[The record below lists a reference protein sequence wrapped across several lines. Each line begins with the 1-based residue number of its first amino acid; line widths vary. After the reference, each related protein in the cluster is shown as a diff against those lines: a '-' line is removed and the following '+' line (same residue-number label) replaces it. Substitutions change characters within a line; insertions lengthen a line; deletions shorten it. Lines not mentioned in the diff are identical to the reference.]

1 MGIGLDMTNKA
12 YREHE
17 GVSRSELNIL
27 LSKTPLHLKYAQ
39 EHHDE
44 DSLALLEG
52 RAAHKMILEPDTFY
66 DEFAVAPKC
75 DRRTKEGKE
84 AYQAFLEESDGKDV
98 LTDESMTKIT
108 EMAEAIKENE
118 LAVKFLTGDH
128 EKSFFWT
135 DAETGEPCKV
145 RPDCLTEMD
154 GKKYIVDYKTTDS
167 CADGMFER
175 SVRKYGYKFQA
186 GMYREGV
193 FQNTFDEY
201 GFVFVAQ
208 EKKAPYASRVYI
220 CNDDFIR
227 EGYEAFREAIGT
239 YHWCKEND
247 NFFGY
252 QGPDN
257 MTTLLAGE
265 GDVE

>member
-1 MGIGLDMTNKA
+1 MGTGLDMTNKA

-39 EHHDE
+39 EHPDE

-84 AYQAFLEESDGKDV
+84 TYQAFLEESEGKDV

-108 EMAEAIKENE
+108 EMAEAIKLNE
-118 LAVKFLTGDH
+118 DAVKFLKGEH

-135 DAETGEPCKV
+135 DAETGEPCKC
-145 RPDCLTEMD
+145 RPDCLSVVE

-167 CADGMFER
+167 CADGDFDR

-208 EKKAPYASRVYI
+208 EKKPPYASRVYV
-220 CNDDFIR
+220 CTDGFIQ
-227 EGYEAFREAIGT
+227 EGYAKFRKAIEQ
-239 YHWCKEND
+239 YHYCKENND
-247 NFFGY
+247 WPGY
-252 QGPDN
+252 PEDI
-257 MTTLLAGE
+257 LIE
-265 GDVE
+265 EESI